1 MCLKTEWYQK
11 LKDEGF
17 EDIEYGMEH
26 GLLKG
31 LPKLN
36 TESQNYFITASK
48 MAHDYEFVDEYEEV
62 IWRLHVDGKTVEY
75 IAKLLKVTPSK
86 IQRRLDS
93 LREDLKGYIA
103 QEIEEKGEEF

>member
-36 TESQNYFITASK
+36 TESQNYFI
-48 MAHDYEFVDEYEEV
+48 MA
-62 IWRLHVDGKTVEY
+62 LKDG
-75 IAKLLKVTPSK
+75 S
-86 IQRRLDS
+86 
-93 LREDLKGYIA
+93 
-103 QEIEEKGEEF
+103 